1 MADNSSPNAKTR
13 STELLQ
19 ILTDRIDQAQND
31 HKALRLAVCAYVSG
45 LQERDAPIEEITQ
58 TVRSILAK
66 ADRNLIKPTF
76 AGAIDQVEVYA
87 RELVNWCV
95 KHGPQGVFAAS

>member
-1 MADNSSPNAKTR
+1 MANKSPPNARAR
-13 STELLQ
+13 SAELMQNLM
-19 ILTDRIDQAQND
+19 DSIDQAQND

-45 LQERDAPIEEITQ
+45 QQAHDTPIEEITQ
-58 TVRSILAK
+58 TVRSSLAK
-66 ADRNLIKPTF
+66 AERNLIRPTF

-95 KHGPQGVFAAS
+95 KHGPHGVFAAS

>member
-1 MADNSSPNAKTR
+1 MPVKPSPNGKAR
-13 STELLQ
+13 SAELLQ
-19 ILTDRIDQAQND
+19 ILTTRIDEAQND
-31 HKALRLAVCAYVSG
+31 HQALRLAVCAYVSG
-45 LQERDAPIEEITQ
+45 LQERDTPIEEITQ

-66 ADRNLIKPTF
+66 AERNLIRPTF

-95 KHGPQGVFAAS
+95 KHGPHGVFAAS

>member
-1 MADNSSPNAKTR
+1 MPDRLSLDGKAR
-13 STELLQ
+13 SAELLH
-19 ILTDRIDQAQND
+19 ILTSRIDQAQND

-45 LQERDAPIEEITQ
+45 LQERDAPIEEVTQ

-66 ADRNLIKPTF
+66 ADRKLIKPVF
-76 AGAIDQVEVYA
+76 AGATDQVEVYA

-95 KHGPQGVFAAS
+95 KHGPKGVFAAS